1 MGLGVSTGLCGAI
14 WGYMGLGV
22 RVGLC
27 AWGAVWGWSVF
38 VGQCGALRSRSGIG
52 PERVYGAAW
61 GCTRGAVRVEQHA
74 AVQGCRHQGTG
85 SGRGCVGQR
94 PYRGRA
100 STQGPH
106 SAHRELCRVR
116 PQLSPS
122 PFQPPRGE
130 SRRPSTR
137 GSDGAERRG
146 PYLLCRPP
154 AGHAKLRPRGPAGAT
169 WRSARWQRTAWRP
182 PARAAMGSWNRGAP
196 PATPPPRQVQV
207 NQELSR
213 QLLQDGYRLDE
224 VPDDEDLDLI
234 PPKPAAAPC
243 PWCFGDSLCCVLQ

>member
-154 AGHAKLRPRGPAGAT
+154 AGHAKLQRPREPAKAAPRWHGLLGGPPAKAAAK
-169 WRSARWQRTAWRP
+169 RSARSRGGYVALSQVAEDSLASPSSGSDGELESRGSSGYSSAEAS
-182 PARAAMGSWNRGAP
+182 PAGEPGA
-196 PATPPPRQVQV
+196 
-207 NQELSR
+207 E
-213 QLLQDGYRLDE
+213 
-224 VPDDEDLDLI
+224 
-234 PPKPAAAPC
+234 PAAAAGRLP
-243 PWCFGDSLCCVLQ
+243 PGRGP